1 MADDGRL
8 HVIIDGD
15 SSELQKALKDV
26 TKSFDSTQE
35 GAERLGGTIDGLK
48 GKVAAFFS
56 VAAAKSFLQKVYE
69 TRSYFQ
75 DIESSMKVF
84 LGDAEKAAAFT
95 QKLKDYAYYNMF
107 EFSDLAQASQ
117 QLIAYGNR
125 VEDAIGIIDKLS
137 NIATATKVPLMDMVA
152 LYNRAKN
159 LGTVNSDGLAS
170 WASRGLVLTDVLRS
184 MGEQVDG
191 MSISFEQLNK
201 ALDKVTGEGGM
212 FHGLMEEMMPN
223 LSSSWGQLQ
232 DELSSMFNEIGEA
245 MQQPMHDAIDLA
257 SSLVGNYK
265 EIAETVAGLVV
276 SYGAYR
282 AALVTLN
289 ALKVSSIMITKGWTV
304 AEIAQFKAMG
314 LVEKAQKALNAT
326 LLKNPYTLAA
336 AGVAAVAF
344 GLYKLITVEKGAE
357 RAQRQHAEAME
368 EMSGRYEEA
377 ANAAKNYIGI
387 VQDAEAQS
395 GQRALAYSKL
405 RELVPELTNLYSQE
419 ELAVISLTKAYGD
432 LQKIQDSQ
440 KEAELKKAWEDSVES
455 VRKYKDAM
463 DAAEKA
469 GNQYMFLRAK
479 EGKEQA
485 EAASK
490 LAFDAYVKKSRENAI
505 AYVPDQN
512 AKGIEDSQ
520 AKRDKAYW
528 EAVKKEAQAA
538 LDAMSDEELKSKK
551 AAELKKKIADASKKI
566 GEYSVSTGKGGSAG
580 GDSNALD
587 TALSSA
593 RKSAAAAE
601 VSAIED
607 EGARTLAALRLK
619 HRNEIE
625 EIEAQKKALID
636 IYKKEGKIEAGAETG
651 VDLVR
656 VAGEMKS
663 LANGNVDVLARP
675 LVDAAELVK
684 KGWEDAGEGIATV
697 FSSQF
702 GIEDAS
708 GKVRELLVT
717 PILPDGTVL
726 SPEDLE
732 NYLYDVLQGADDFL
746 KADSKGIVIAVD
758 VDPDGTAG
766 DKLHE
771 LQEQYYLSADA
782 MVSKLSGVDF
792 GSLIADTAKRQARE
806 YRAAF
811 EKYAIK
817 GLPKM
822 DNPATSGNKGLV
834 GFDNLNETKKTLEE
848 IAAQYSIIFADADSL
863 SQNQLKEAIRLTTE
877 EIKKAAPGT
886 QEYISLLE
894 RLRAQL
900 DTQISNRGWGFSKI
914 IDAFRN
920 LPNAVSEYNTALD
933 NNDEGA
939 ASKAEG
945 EVQAYVQAVK
955 DGMSQVSSAFSGLG
969 SSLEKFGGKIG
980 EVGGLLSGLASNT
993 DNLTTAFTSKNK
1005 GEIISAGISSAVQY
1019 VGMIGDQIAE
1029 NKRIEEEWNAT
1040 IRETA
1045 HELDML
1051 NLEKL
1056 DYKQENLFGVE
1067 NPYKRAIDGARQY
1080 GEAVGL
1086 INSKL
1091 GELAEGQVQV
1101 GTKKVSNWKNV
1112 GQGAALGAGVGAAAG
1127 SVIPAIGTAI
1137 GAAIGTVAGALGG
1150 LFGGKKKVAVY
1161 ENLLDK
1167 YGSLLDESEGAG
1179 PFDLNPKII
1188 ADYKKL
1194 DDATKQI
1201 VDNWDEIKKKAEEAE
1216 EQMRQ
1221 NFSDLAGDIGDQLS
1235 DALVDAFRNGDLYS
1249 AVDDFHGKMTST
1261 IEDIVS
1267 QLVFSAVFK
1276 DLFNELEKRFNDSF
1290 KAGGDQ
1296 SITDDLIWFDKI
1308 YKGNLDKY
1316 KEAMDQAKAELEGQ
1330 GYDAWS
1336 SDTRT
1341 GTSKGI
1347 AAASQDSVDELNG
1360 RATAIQGYTFNIQ
1373 ENTAALVRHS
1383 ASMLEHLSGI
1393 RDNTARLEAIEKIAR
1408 DIRDHGVKA
1417 L

>member
-8 HVIIDGD
+8 HVVIDGD
-15 SSELQKALKDV
+15 SSELQKALRDI

-56 VAAAKSFLQKVYE
+56 VAAAKSFIQKVYE

-84 LGDAEKAAAFT
+84 LGDAEKAADFT

-125 VEDAIGIIDKLS
+125 VEDVIGIIDKLS
-137 NIATATKVPLMDMVA
+137 NIATATKVPLMEMVG

-159 LGTVNSDGLAS
+159 LGGIDSQGLAS
-170 WASRGLVLTDVLRS
+170 WAAKGLVLTDVLRD

-191 MSISFEQLNK
+191 ASISFDQLNK

-289 ALKVSSIMITKGWTV
+289 ALKASSIMITKGWTV

-344 GLYKLITVEKGAE
+344 GLYKLITAEKAAE
-357 RAQRQHAEAME
+357 RAQRLHSEAME

-377 ANAAKNYIGI
+377 ADEAQKYIRI

-405 RELVPELTNLYSQE
+405 KELVPELTNLYSQE

-455 VRKYKDAM
+455 VRKYKEAM
-463 DAAEKA
+463 DVAAKA
-469 GNQYMFLRAK
+469 GNQYMYFRAK
-479 EGKEQA
+479 EGYDQA
-485 EAASK
+485 DAASK

-580 GDSNALD
+580 GDSKALD

-625 EIEAQKKALID
+625 ELERQK
-636 IYKKEGKIEAGAETG
+636 AE
-651 VDLVR
+651 LER
-656 VAGEMKS
+656 
-663 LANGNVDVLARP
+663 L
-675 LVDAAELVK
+675 AAE
-684 KGWEDAGEGIATV
+684 
-697 FSSQF
+697 
-702 GIEDAS
+702 
-708 GKVRELLVT
+708 
-717 PILPDGTVL
+717 
-726 SPEDLE
+726 
-732 NYLYDVLQGADDFL
+732 
-746 KADSKGIVIAVD
+746 
-758 VDPDGTAG
+758 
-766 DKLHE
+766 
-771 LQEQYYLSADA
+771 
-782 MVSKLSGVDF
+782 SGVALSTDF
-792 GSLIADTAKRQARE
+792 FDKTISDTAKRQARE

-817 GLPKM
+817 ELPKL
-822 DNPATSGNKGLV
+822 DNPATSGNKGLA
-834 GFDNLNETKKTLEE
+834 GFGDLTETKKTLEE

-863 SQNQLKEAIRLTTE
+863 SQDQLREAIRLTTE

-939 ASKAEG
+939 ASEAEG

-993 DNLTTAFTSKNK
+993 DNITTAFTSKNK

-1101 GTKKVSNWKNV
+1101 GTKKVANWKNV
-1112 GQGAALGAGVGAAAG
+1112 GQGAALGAGVGAVAG

-1347 AAASQDSVDELNG
+1347 ANASQDSVDELNG
-1360 RATAIQGYTFNIQ
+1360 RATAIQGYTYNIQ

>member
-15 SSELQKALKDV
+15 SSELQKALRDI
-26 TKSFDSTQE
+26 TKSFDSTKE

-84 LGDAEKAAAFT
+84 LGDAEKAADFT

-125 VEDAIGIIDKLS
+125 VEDVIGIIDKLS

-289 ALKVSSIMITKGWTV
+289 ALKASSIMITKGWTV

-344 GLYKLITVEKGAE
+344 GLYKLITAEKGAE

-469 GNQYMFLRAK
+469 GKQYMFLRAK

-485 EAASK
+485 EASSK

-538 LDAMSDEELKSKK
+538 LDAMSDEELKSRK
-551 AAELKKKIADASKKI
+551 AEELKKKIAEASRKI
-566 GEYSVSTGKGGSAG
+566 GEYSVPTGKGSGSS
-580 GDSNALD
+580 GDSKALD

-593 RKSAAAAE
+593 RKSAADAE

-625 EIEAQKKALID
+625 ELERQKAELERLAAESGVALSTDFFDKAL
-636 IYKKEGKIEAGAETG
+636 
-651 VDLVR
+651 
-656 VAGEMKS
+656 S
-663 LANGNVDVLARP
+663 
-675 LVDAAELVK
+675 
-684 KGWEDAGEGIATV
+684 
-697 FSSQF
+697 
-702 GIEDAS
+702 
-708 GKVRELLVT
+708 
-717 PILPDGTVL
+717 
-726 SPEDLE
+726 
-732 NYLYDVLQGADDFL
+732 
-746 KADSKGIVIAVD
+746 
-758 VDPDGTAG
+758 
-766 DKLHE
+766 
-771 LQEQYYLSADA
+771 
-782 MVSKLSGVDF
+782 
-792 GSLIADTAKRQARE
+792 DTAKRQARE

-817 GLPKM
+817 ELPKL
-822 DNPATSGNKGLV
+822 DNPATSGNKGLA
-834 GFDNLNETKKTLEE
+834 GFGDLTETKKTLEE

-863 SQNQLKEAIRLTTE
+863 SQDQLKEAIRLTTE

-920 LPNAVSEYNTALD
+920 LPKAVSEYNTALD

-969 SSLEKFGGKIG
+969 ASLEKFGGKIG
-980 EVGGLLSGLASNT
+980 EIGGLLSGLASNT
-993 DNLTTAFTSKNK
+993 DNITTAFTSKNK

-1101 GTKKVSNWKNV
+1101 GTKKVANWKNV

-1347 AAASQDSVDELNG
+1347 ANASQDSVDELNG
-1360 RATAIQGYTFNIQ
+1360 RATAIQGYTYNIQ
-1373 ENTAALVRHS
+1373 ENTSALVRHS

>member
-84 LGDAEKAAAFT
+84 LGDAEKAADFT

-125 VEDAIGIIDKLS
+125 VEDVIGIIDKLS

-245 MQQPMHDAIDLA
+245 MQQQMHDAIDLA

-289 ALKVSSIMITKGWTV
+289 ALKASSIMITKGWTV

-344 GLYKLITVEKGAE
+344 GLYKLITAEKGAE

-377 ANAAKNYIGI
+377 ENAAKNYIGI

-505 AYVPDQN
+505 AYVPDQS

-580 GDSNALD
+580 GDSKALD

-625 EIEAQKKALID
+625 ELERQK
-636 IYKKEGKIEAGAETG
+636 AE
-651 VDLVR
+651 L
-656 VAGEMKS
+656 EK
-663 LANGNVDVLARP
+663 L
-675 LVDAAELVK
+675 AAE
-684 KGWEDAGEGIATV
+684 
-697 FSSQF
+697 
-702 GIEDAS
+702 
-708 GKVRELLVT
+708 
-717 PILPDGTVL
+717 
-726 SPEDLE
+726 
-732 NYLYDVLQGADDFL
+732 
-746 KADSKGIVIAVD
+746 
-758 VDPDGTAG
+758 
-766 DKLHE
+766 
-771 LQEQYYLSADA
+771 
-782 MVSKLSGVDF
+782 SGVALSTDF
-792 GSLIADTAKRQARE
+792 FDKTISDTAKRQARE

-817 GLPKM
+817 ELPKL
-822 DNPATSGNKGLV
+822 DNPATSGNKGLA
-834 GFDNLNETKKTLEE
+834 GFGDLTETKKTLEE

-863 SQNQLKEAIRLTTE
+863 SQDQLREAIRLTTE

-993 DNLTTAFTSKNK
+993 DNITTAFTSKNK

-1029 NKRIEEEWNAT
+1029 NKRVEEEWNAT

-1101 GTKKVSNWKNV
+1101 GTKKVANWKNV

-1167 YGSLLDESEGAG
+1167 YGSLLDDSEGAG

-1235 DALVDAFRNGDLYS
+1235 DTLVDAFRNGDLYS

-1290 KAGGDQ
+1290 KEGGDQ

-1308 YKGNLDKY
+1308 YKGSLDKY

-1330 GYDAWS
+1330 GYNAWS

-1347 AAASQDSVDELNG
+1347 ANASQDSVDELNG
-1360 RATAIQGYTFNIQ
+1360 RATAIQGYTYNIQ

>member
-8 HVIIDGD
+8 HVVIDGD
-15 SSELQKALKDV
+15 SSELQKALRDI
-26 TKSFDSTQE
+26 TKSFDTTQE

-48 GKVAAFFS
+48 GKMAAFFS
-56 VAAAKSFLQKVYE
+56 VAAAKSFIQKVYE

-84 LGDAEKAAAFT
+84 LGDAEKAADFT

-117 QLIAYGNR
+117 QLIAYGNK
-125 VEDAIGIIDKLS
+125 VEDVIGIIDKLS
-137 NIATATKVPLMDMVA
+137 NIATATKVPLMEMVG

-159 LGTVNSDGLAS
+159 LGGIDSKTLSS
-170 WASRGLVLTDVLRS
+170 WAAKGLVLTDVLRD
-184 MGEQVDG
+184 MGEQVDDT
-191 MSISFEQLNK
+191 SISFDQLNK

-276 SYGAYR
+276 SYGAYK

-344 GLYKLITVEKGAE
+344 GLYKLITAEKAAE
-357 RAQRQHAEAME
+357 RAQRLHAEAME

-505 AYVPDQN
+505 AYVPDQS

-520 AKRDKAYW
+520 ARRDKAYW

-580 GDSNALD
+580 GDSKTLGA
-587 TALSSA
+587 ALSSA
-593 RKSAAAAE
+593 RKSAADAE

-625 EIEAQKKALID
+625 ELERQK
-636 IYKKEGKIEAGAETG
+636 AE
-651 VDLVR
+651 LER
-656 VAGEMKS
+656 
-663 LANGNVDVLARP
+663 L
-675 LVDAAELVK
+675 AAE
-684 KGWEDAGEGIATV
+684 
-697 FSSQF
+697 
-702 GIEDAS
+702 
-708 GKVRELLVT
+708 
-717 PILPDGTVL
+717 
-726 SPEDLE
+726 
-732 NYLYDVLQGADDFL
+732 
-746 KADSKGIVIAVD
+746 
-758 VDPDGTAG
+758 
-766 DKLHE
+766 
-771 LQEQYYLSADA
+771 
-782 MVSKLSGVDF
+782 SGVALSTDF
-792 GSLIADTAKRQARE
+792 FDKTISDTAKRQARE

-817 GLPKM
+817 ELPKL
-822 DNPATSGNKGLV
+822 DNPATSGNKGLA
-834 GFDNLNETKKTLEE
+834 GFGDLTETKKTLEE

-886 QEYISLLE
+886 QEYIALLE

-914 IDAFRN
+914 IDAFKN
-920 LPNAVSEYNTALD
+920 LPKAVDDYNAALD

-955 DGMSQVSSAFSGLG
+955 DGMQQVSSAFSELG
-969 SSLEKFGGKIG
+969 SSLEKFDGTLG
-980 EVGGLLSGLASNT
+980 EIGGLLSGLASNT
-993 DNLTTAFTSKNK
+993 DNIVTAFTSKNK
-1005 GEIISAGISSAVQY
+1005 GDIISSGISSAISFVS
-1019 VGMIGDQIAE
+1019 MIGDQIAE
-1029 NKRIEEEWNAT
+1029 NKRVEEEWNAT

-1101 GTKKVSNWKNV
+1101 GTKKVANWKNV
-1112 GQGAALGAGVGAAAG
+1112 GKGVAAGAGVGAAIGTAVGGWAAG
-1127 SVIPAIGTAI
+1127 LGTVIGTAI
-1137 GAAIGTVAGALGG
+1137 GSVVGGIGA

-1188 ADYKKL
+1188 ADYKKM

-1276 DLFNELEKRFNDSF
+1276 DLFNELEQRFNDSF

-1347 AAASQDSVDELNG
+1347 ANASQDSVDELNG
-1360 RATAIQGYTFNIQ
+1360 RATAIQGYTYNIQ

-1393 RDNTARLEAIEKIAR
+1393 RDNTARLESIERIAR

>member
-84 LGDAEKAAAFT
+84 LGDAEKAADFT

-125 VEDAIGIIDKLS
+125 VEDVIGIIDKLS

-276 SYGAYR
+276 SYGAYK

-289 ALKVSSIMITKGWTV
+289 ALKASSIMITKGWTV
-304 AEIAQFKAMG
+304 AEIAQFKAIG

-336 AGVAAVAF
+336 LGVAAVAF
-344 GLYKLITVEKGAE
+344 GLYKLITAEKGAE
-357 RAQRQHAEAME
+357 RAQRQHAEGME

-377 ANAAKNYIGI
+377 ENAAKNYIGI

-505 AYVPDQN
+505 AYVPDQS

-538 LDAMSDEELKSKK
+538 LYAMSDEELKSKK

-580 GDSNALD
+580 GDSKTLGA
-587 TALSSA
+587 ALSSA
-593 RKSAAAAE
+593 RKSAADAE

-625 EIEAQKKALID
+625 ELERQK
-636 IYKKEGKIEAGAETG
+636 AE
-651 VDLVR
+651 LER
-656 VAGEMKS
+656 
-663 LANGNVDVLARP
+663 L
-675 LVDAAELVK
+675 AAE
-684 KGWEDAGEGIATV
+684 
-697 FSSQF
+697 
-702 GIEDAS
+702 
-708 GKVRELLVT
+708 
-717 PILPDGTVL
+717 
-726 SPEDLE
+726 
-732 NYLYDVLQGADDFL
+732 
-746 KADSKGIVIAVD
+746 
-758 VDPDGTAG
+758 
-766 DKLHE
+766 
-771 LQEQYYLSADA
+771 
-782 MVSKLSGVDF
+782 SGVALSTDF
-792 GSLIADTAKRQARE
+792 FDKTISDTAKRQARE

-817 GLPKM
+817 ELPKL
-822 DNPATSGNKGLV
+822 DNPATSGNKGLA
-834 GFDNLNETKKTLEE
+834 GFGDLTETKKTLEE

-863 SQNQLKEAIRLTTE
+863 SQDQLREAIRLTTE

-939 ASKAEG
+939 ASEAEG

-993 DNLTTAFTSKNK
+993 DNITTAFTSKNK

-1188 ADYKKL
+1188 ADYKRL

-1347 AAASQDSVDELNG
+1347 ANASQDSVDELNG
-1360 RATAIQGYTFNIQ
+1360 RATAIQGYTYNIQ
-1373 ENTAALVRHS
+1373 ENTESLVRHS

>member
-84 LGDAEKAAAFT
+84 LGDAEKAADFT

-125 VEDAIGIIDKLS
+125 VEDVIGIIDKLS

-289 ALKVSSIMITKGWTV
+289 ALKASSIMITKGWTV

-314 LVEKAQKALNAT
+314 LVEKAQKSLNAT

-344 GLYKLITVEKGAE
+344 GLYKLITAEKGAE
-357 RAQRQHAEAME
+357 RAQRQHAEAMK

-377 ANAAKNYIGI
+377 ASAAKNYIGI

-490 LAFDAYVKKSRENAI
+490 LAFDAYVKKSRENAV
-505 AYVPDQN
+505 AYVPDQS

-580 GDSNALD
+580 GDSKALD

-625 EIEAQKKALID
+625 ELERQK
-636 IYKKEGKIEAGAETG
+636 AE
-651 VDLVR
+651 LER
-656 VAGEMKS
+656 
-663 LANGNVDVLARP
+663 L
-675 LVDAAELVK
+675 AAE
-684 KGWEDAGEGIATV
+684 
-697 FSSQF
+697 
-702 GIEDAS
+702 
-708 GKVRELLVT
+708 
-717 PILPDGTVL
+717 
-726 SPEDLE
+726 
-732 NYLYDVLQGADDFL
+732 
-746 KADSKGIVIAVD
+746 
-758 VDPDGTAG
+758 
-766 DKLHE
+766 
-771 LQEQYYLSADA
+771 
-782 MVSKLSGVDF
+782 SGVALSTDF
-792 GSLIADTAKRQARE
+792 FDKTISDTAKRQARE

-817 GLPKM
+817 ELPKL
-822 DNPATSGNKGLV
+822 DNPATSGNKGLA
-834 GFDNLNETKKTLEE
+834 GFGDLTETKKTLEE

-863 SQNQLKEAIRLTTE
+863 SQDQLREAIRLTTE

-933 NNDEGA
+933 NNNEGA

-969 SSLEKFGGKIG
+969 ASLEKFGGKIG
-980 EVGGLLSGLASNT
+980 EIGGLLSGLASNT
-993 DNLTTAFTSKNK
+993 DNITTAFTSKNK

-1101 GTKKVSNWKNV
+1101 GTKKVANWKNV

-1347 AAASQDSVDELNG
+1347 ATASQDSVDELNG
-1360 RATAIQGYTFNIQ
+1360 RATAIQGYTYNIQ

>member
-84 LGDAEKAAAFT
+84 LGDAEKAADFT

-125 VEDAIGIIDKLS
+125 VEDVIGIIDKLS

-276 SYGAYR
+276 SYGAYK

-289 ALKVSSIMITKGWTV
+289 ALKASSIMITKGWTV

-344 GLYKLITVEKGAE
+344 GLYKLITAEKGAE

-377 ANAAKNYIGI
+377 ASAAKNYIGI

-505 AYVPDQN
+505 AYVPDQS

-580 GDSNALD
+580 GNSKALA

-593 RKSAAAAE
+593 RKSAADAE

-625 EIEAQKKALID
+625 ELERQK
-636 IYKKEGKIEAGAETG
+636 AE
-651 VDLVR
+651 LER
-656 VAGEMKS
+656 
-663 LANGNVDVLARP
+663 L
-675 LVDAAELVK
+675 AAE
-684 KGWEDAGEGIATV
+684 
-697 FSSQF
+697 
-702 GIEDAS
+702 
-708 GKVRELLVT
+708 
-717 PILPDGTVL
+717 
-726 SPEDLE
+726 
-732 NYLYDVLQGADDFL
+732 
-746 KADSKGIVIAVD
+746 
-758 VDPDGTAG
+758 
-766 DKLHE
+766 
-771 LQEQYYLSADA
+771 
-782 MVSKLSGVDF
+782 SGVALSTDF
-792 GSLIADTAKRQARE
+792 FDKTISDTAKRQARE

-817 GLPKM
+817 ELPKL
-822 DNPATSGNKGLV
+822 DNPATSGNKGLA
-834 GFDNLNETKKTLEE
+834 GFGDLTETKKTLEE

-863 SQNQLKEAIRLTTE
+863 SQDQLRDAIRLTTE

-993 DNLTTAFTSKNK
+993 DNITTAFTSKNK

-1188 ADYKKL
+1188 ADYKRL

-1347 AAASQDSVDELNG
+1347 ANASQDSVDELNG
-1360 RATAIQGYTFNIQ
+1360 RATAIQGYTYNIQ
-1373 ENTAALVRHS
+1373 ENTESLVRHS

>member
-8 HVIIDGD
+8 HVVIDGD
-15 SSELQKALKDV
+15 SSELQKALRDI

-56 VAAAKSFLQKVYE
+56 VAAAKSFIQKVYE

-84 LGDAEKAAAFT
+84 LGDAEKAADFT

-125 VEDAIGIIDKLS
+125 VEDVIGIIDKLS

-265 EIAETVAGLVV
+265 EIAETVTGLVV

-289 ALKVSSIMITKGWTV
+289 ALKASSIMITKGWTV

-344 GLYKLITVEKGAE
+344 GLYKLITAEKGAE

-505 AYVPDQN
+505 AYVPDQS

-566 GEYSVSTGKGGSAG
+566 GEYSVSTGKGGRAG
-580 GDSNALD
+580 GDSKSLD

-593 RKSAAAAE
+593 RKSAADAE

-625 EIEAQKKALID
+625 ELERQK
-636 IYKKEGKIEAGAETG
+636 AE
-651 VDLVR
+651 LER
-656 VAGEMKS
+656 
-663 LANGNVDVLARP
+663 L
-675 LVDAAELVK
+675 AAE
-684 KGWEDAGEGIATV
+684 
-697 FSSQF
+697 
-702 GIEDAS
+702 
-708 GKVRELLVT
+708 
-717 PILPDGTVL
+717 
-726 SPEDLE
+726 
-732 NYLYDVLQGADDFL
+732 
-746 KADSKGIVIAVD
+746 
-758 VDPDGTAG
+758 
-766 DKLHE
+766 
-771 LQEQYYLSADA
+771 
-782 MVSKLSGVDF
+782 SGVALSTDF
-792 GSLIADTAKRQARE
+792 FDKTISDTAKRQARE

-817 GLPKM
+817 ELPKL
-822 DNPATSGNKGLV
+822 DNPATSGNKGLA
-834 GFDNLNETKKTLEE
+834 GFGDLTETKKTLEE

-863 SQNQLKEAIRLTTE
+863 SQDQLREAIRLTTE

-900 DTQISNRGWGFSKI
+900 NTQISNRGWGFSKI

-993 DNLTTAFTSKNK
+993 DNITTAFTSKNK

-1167 YGSLLDESEGAG
+1167 YGSLLDESKGAG

-1347 AAASQDSVDELNG
+1347 ANASQDSVDELNG
-1360 RATAIQGYTFNIQ
+1360 RATAIQGYTYNIQ

>member
-1 MADDGRL
+1 MAERASIYEVAL
-8 HVIIDGD
+8 QMVADGD
-15 SSELQKALKDV
+15 AAGEIEKVNRKL
-26 TKSFDSTQE
+26 
-35 GAERLGGTIDGLK
+35 ERLK
-48 GKVAAFFS
+48 KVA
-56 VAAAKSFLQKVYE
+56 E
-69 TRSYFQ
+69 
-75 DIESSMKVF
+75 ES
-84 LGDAEKAAAFT
+84 GD
-95 QKLKDYAYYNMF
+95 Q
-107 EFSDLAQASQ
+107 
-117 QLIAYGNR
+117 
-125 VEDAIGIIDKLS
+125 
-137 NIATATKVPLMDMVA
+137 
-152 LYNRAKN
+152 
-159 LGTVNSDGLAS
+159 
-170 WASRGLVLTDVLRS
+170 
-184 MGEQVDG
+184 
-191 MSISFEQLNK
+191 
-201 ALDKVTGEGGM
+201 
-212 FHGLMEEMMPN
+212 
-223 LSSSWGQLQ
+223 
-232 DELSSMFNEIGEA
+232 
-245 MQQPMHDAIDLA
+245 MH
-257 SSLVGNYK
+257 
-265 EIAETVAGLVV
+265 V
-276 SYGAYR
+276 S
-282 AALVTLN
+282 
-289 ALKVSSIMITKGWTV
+289 
-304 AEIAQFKAMG
+304 
-314 LVEKAQKALNAT
+314 LVEKARE
-326 LLKNPYTLAA
+326 AA
-336 AGVAAVAF
+336 SRVSELTGRLEEAKRAAEDVRIGGDSAGVSAAEDAVR
-344 GLYKLITVEKGAE
+344 GLESALDGAKSE
-357 RAQRQHAEAME
+357 LGDAMGAWEDYVGALDNADEVMGKVAEAMKE
-368 EMSGRYEEA
+368 PEDEA
-377 ANAAKNYIGI
+377 RDLARSFL
-387 VQDAEAQS
+387 DSAEQ
-395 GQRALAYSKL
+395 
-405 RELVPELTNLYSQE
+405 
-419 ELAVISLTKAYGD
+419 GD
-432 LQKIQDSQ
+432 LLGTASKGAQLWLVKLGMSARTAGLLVRGAFGFIGAAASFVIGLITRYIQKQREARAETQKFYDEVSERTSGITAKFIELQAAWNGVADTMEGRQQFIRDNADRFKELGIQIRDVNEAERILSENADLYIQAQIRKAQADVYRAQAQDKIKQIVDLTQ
-440 KEAELKKAWEDSVES
+440 KRDAGGTVKVNDIAEIDGEQYSVVREVDAKDYYQGQINALNEELKKDFQTVLKTTEEATALQRQAAGDYYGVWLDES
-455 VRKYKDAM
+455 KKNKD
-463 DAAEKA
+463 DGRPVKDT
-469 GNQYMFLRAK
+469 AK
-479 EGKEQA
+479 DVL
-485 EAASK
+485 EAAR
-490 LAFDAYVKKSRENAI
+490 LANQK
-505 AYVPDQN
+505 
-512 AKGIEDSQ
+512 
-520 AKRDKAYW
+520 
-528 EAVKKEAQAA
+528 
-538 LDAMSDEELKSKK
+538 
-551 AAELKKKIADASKKI
+551 
-566 GEYSVSTGKGGSAG
+566 
-580 GDSNALD
+580 ALD

-593 RKSAAAAE
+593 RRSAADAE

-625 EIEAQKKALID
+625 ELERQK
-636 IYKKEGKIEAGAETG
+636 AE
-651 VDLVR
+651 LER
-656 VAGEMKS
+656 
-663 LANGNVDVLARP
+663 L
-675 LVDAAELVK
+675 AAE
-684 KGWEDAGEGIATV
+684 
-697 FSSQF
+697 
-702 GIEDAS
+702 
-708 GKVRELLVT
+708 
-717 PILPDGTVL
+717 
-726 SPEDLE
+726 
-732 NYLYDVLQGADDFL
+732 
-746 KADSKGIVIAVD
+746 
-758 VDPDGTAG
+758 
-766 DKLHE
+766 
-771 LQEQYYLSADA
+771 
-782 MVSKLSGVDF
+782 SGVALSTDF
-792 GSLIADTAKRQARE
+792 FDKAISDTAKRQARE

-811 EKYAIK
+811 EKYAVK
-817 GLPKM
+817 ELPKL
-822 DNPATSGNKGLV
+822 DNPATSGNKGLA
-834 GFDNLNETKKTLEE
+834 GFGDLTETKKTLEE

-863 SQNQLKEAIRLTTE
+863 SQDQLREAIRLTTE

-920 LPNAVSEYNTALD
+920 LPKAVSEYNTALD

-955 DGMSQVSSAFSGLG
+955 DGMSQVSSAFSELG

-980 EVGGLLSGLASNT
+980 EIGGLLSGLASNT
-993 DNLTTAFTSKNK
+993 DNITTAFTSKNK

-1101 GTKKVSNWKNV
+1101 GTKKVANWKNV
-1112 GQGAALGAGVGAAAG
+1112 GKGVAAGAGVGAAIGTAVGGWAAG
-1127 SVIPAIGTAI
+1127 LGTVIGTAI
-1137 GAAIGTVAGALGG
+1137 GSVVGGLGA

-1267 QLVFSAVFK
+1267 QLIFSAVFE
-1276 DLFNELEKRFNDSF
+1276 DLFNELEQRFNDSF

-1347 AAASQDSVDELNG
+1347 ANASQDSVDELNG
-1360 RATAIQGYTFNIQ
+1360 RATAIQGYTYNIQ

-1393 RDNTARLEAIEKIAR
+1393 RDNTARLETIEKIAR

>member
-8 HVIIDGD
+8 HVIIDVD
-15 SSELQKALKDV
+15 SSELQKALRDI

-84 LGDAEKAAAFT
+84 LGDAEKAADFT

-125 VEDAIGIIDKLS
+125 VEDVIGIIDKLS

-276 SYGAYR
+276 SYGAYK

-344 GLYKLITVEKGAE
+344 GLYKLITAEKGAE

-505 AYVPDQN
+505 AYVPDQS

-580 GDSNALD
+580 GDSKALD

-625 EIEAQKKALID
+625 ELERQK
-636 IYKKEGKIEAGAETG
+636 AE
-651 VDLVR
+651 LER
-656 VAGEMKS
+656 
-663 LANGNVDVLARP
+663 L
-675 LVDAAELVK
+675 AAE
-684 KGWEDAGEGIATV
+684 
-697 FSSQF
+697 
-702 GIEDAS
+702 
-708 GKVRELLVT
+708 
-717 PILPDGTVL
+717 
-726 SPEDLE
+726 
-732 NYLYDVLQGADDFL
+732 
-746 KADSKGIVIAVD
+746 
-758 VDPDGTAG
+758 
-766 DKLHE
+766 
-771 LQEQYYLSADA
+771 
-782 MVSKLSGVDF
+782 SGVALSTDF
-792 GSLIADTAKRQARE
+792 FDKTISDTAKRQARE

-817 GLPKM
+817 ELPKL
-822 DNPATSGNKGLV
+822 DNPATSGNKGLA
-834 GFDNLNETKKTLEE
+834 GFGDLTETKKTLEE

-863 SQNQLKEAIRLTTE
+863 SQDQLREAIRLTTE

-920 LPNAVSEYNTALD
+920 LPKAVSEYNTALD

-993 DNLTTAFTSKNK
+993 DNITTAFTSKNK

-1101 GTKKVSNWKNV
+1101 GTKKVANWKNV

-1347 AAASQDSVDELNG
+1347 ANASQDSVDELNG
-1360 RATAIQGYTFNIQ
+1360 RATAIQGYTYNIQ
-1373 ENTAALVRHS
+1373 ENTEALVRHS

-1393 RDNTARLEAIEKIAR
+1393 RDNTARLEAIEKITR
-1408 DIRDHGVKA
+1408 EIRDHGVKA

>member
-8 HVIIDGD
+8 HVVIDGD
-15 SSELQKALKDV
+15 SSELQKALRDI
-26 TKSFDSTQE
+26 TKSFDTTQE

-48 GKVAAFFS
+48 GKMAAFFS
-56 VAAAKSFLQKVYE
+56 VAAAKSFIQKVYE

-84 LGDAEKAAAFT
+84 LGDAEKAADFT

-117 QLIAYGNR
+117 QLIAYGNK
-125 VEDAIGIIDKLS
+125 VEDVIGIIDKLS
-137 NIATATKVPLMDMVA
+137 NIATATKVPLMEMVG

-159 LGTVNSDGLAS
+159 LGGIDSKTLSS
-170 WASRGLVLTDVLRS
+170 WAAKGLVLTDVLRD
-184 MGEQVDG
+184 MGEQVDDT
-191 MSISFEQLNK
+191 SISFDQLNK

-265 EIAETVAGLVV
+265 EIAETVAGLAV
-276 SYGAYR
+276 SYGAYK

-289 ALKVSSIMITKGWTV
+289 ALKASSIMITKGWTV

-344 GLYKLITVEKGAE
+344 GLYKLITAEKGAE

-463 DAAEKA
+463 DAAEKS

-490 LAFDAYVKKSRENAI
+490 LAFDAYVKKSRENAV

-566 GEYSVSTGKGGSAG
+566 GEYSVSTGKSGSSS
-580 GDSNALD
+580 GDSKALD
-587 TALSSA
+587 TAISSA

-625 EIEAQKKALID
+625 ELERQK
-636 IYKKEGKIEAGAETG
+636 AE
-651 VDLVR
+651 LER
-656 VAGEMKS
+656 
-663 LANGNVDVLARP
+663 L
-675 LVDAAELVK
+675 AAE
-684 KGWEDAGEGIATV
+684 
-697 FSSQF
+697 
-702 GIEDAS
+702 
-708 GKVRELLVT
+708 
-717 PILPDGTVL
+717 
-726 SPEDLE
+726 
-732 NYLYDVLQGADDFL
+732 
-746 KADSKGIVIAVD
+746 
-758 VDPDGTAG
+758 
-766 DKLHE
+766 
-771 LQEQYYLSADA
+771 
-782 MVSKLSGVDF
+782 SGVALSTDF
-792 GSLIADTAKRQARE
+792 FDKTISDTAKRQARE

-811 EKYAIK
+811 EKYAVK
-817 GLPKM
+817 ELPKL
-822 DNPATSGNKGLV
+822 DNPATSGNKGLA
-834 GFDNLNETKKTLEE
+834 GFGDLTETKKTLEE

-863 SQNQLKEAIRLTTE
+863 SQDQLREAIRLTTE

-920 LPNAVSEYNTALD
+920 LPKAVSEYNTALD

-955 DGMSQVSSAFSGLG
+955 DGMSQVSSAFSELG

-980 EVGGLLSGLASNT
+980 EIGGLLSGLASNT
-993 DNLTTAFTSKNK
+993 DNITTAFTSKNK

-1167 YGSLLDESEGAG
+1167 YGSLLDESDGAG

-1276 DLFNELEKRFNDSF
+1276 DLFNELEQRFNDSF

-1347 AAASQDSVDELNG
+1347 ANASQDSVDELNG
-1360 RATAIQGYTFNIQ
+1360 RATAIQGYTYNIQ

-1393 RDNTARLEAIEKIAR
+1393 RDNTARLETIEKIAR

>member
-8 HVIIDGD
+8 HVVIDGD
-15 SSELQKALKDV
+15 SSELQKALRDI
-26 TKSFDSTQE
+26 TKSFDTTQE

-48 GKVAAFFS
+48 GKMAAFFS
-56 VAAAKSFLQKVYE
+56 VAAAKSFIQKVYE

-84 LGDAEKAAAFT
+84 LGDAEKAADFT

-117 QLIAYGNR
+117 QLIAYGNK
-125 VEDAIGIIDKLS
+125 VEDVIGIIDKLS
-137 NIATATKVPLMDMVA
+137 NIATATKVPLMEMVG

-159 LGTVNSDGLAS
+159 LGGIDSKTLSS
-170 WASRGLVLTDVLRS
+170 WAAKGLVLTDVLRD
-184 MGEQVDG
+184 MGEQVDDT
-191 MSISFEQLNK
+191 SISFDQLNK

-232 DELSSMFNEIGEA
+232 DELSSMFNEIGEM
-245 MQQPMHDAIDLA
+245 MQKPMHDAIDLA

-289 ALKVSSIMITKGWTV
+289 ALKASSIMITKGWTV

-344 GLYKLITVEKGAE
+344 GLYKLITAEKGAE

-405 RELVPELTNLYSQE
+405 KELVPELTNLYSQE

-432 LQKIQDSQ
+432 LQKIQDTQ

-455 VRKYKDAM
+455 VRKYKEAM

-469 GNQYMFLRAK
+469 GNQYMFMRAK

-485 EAASK
+485 DAASK

-566 GEYSVSTGKGGSAG
+566 GEYSVSTGKSGSSS
-580 GDSNALD
+580 GDSKALD

-593 RKSAAAAE
+593 RKSAADAE

-619 HRNEIE
+619 HKNEIE
-625 EIEAQKKALID
+625 ELERQK
-636 IYKKEGKIEAGAETG
+636 AE
-651 VDLVR
+651 LER
-656 VAGEMKS
+656 
-663 LANGNVDVLARP
+663 L
-675 LVDAAELVK
+675 AAE
-684 KGWEDAGEGIATV
+684 
-697 FSSQF
+697 
-702 GIEDAS
+702 S
-708 GKVRELLVT
+708 GV
-717 PILPDGTVL
+717 VL
-726 SPEDLE
+726 ST
-732 NYLYDVLQGADDFL
+732 DFF
-746 KADSKGIVIAVD
+746 
-758 VDPDGTAG
+758 
-766 DKLHE
+766 DKTI
-771 LQEQYYLSADA
+771 S
-782 MVSKLSGVDF
+782 
-792 GSLIADTAKRQARE
+792 DTAKRQTRE

-811 EKYAIK
+811 EKYAVK
-817 GLPKM
+817 ELPKM
-822 DNPATSGNKGLV
+822 DNPATSGNKGLA
-834 GFDNLNETKKTLEE
+834 GFSGLDETKRTLEE

-863 SQNQLKEAIRLTTE
+863 SRNQLKEAIRLTTE

-886 QEYISLLE
+886 QEYIALLE

-900 DTQISNRGWGFSKI
+900 DTQIGNSGWGFSKI
-914 IDAFRN
+914 IDAFKN
-920 LPNAVSEYNTALD
+920 LPKAVSEYNTALD

-945 EVQAYVQAVK
+945 EVQAYVQAIK
-955 DGMSQVSSAFSGLG
+955 DGMSQVSSAFSELG

-980 EVGGLLSGLASNT
+980 EIGGLLSGLASNT
-993 DNLTTAFTSKNK
+993 DNITTAFTSKNK

-1101 GTKKVSNWKNV
+1101 GTKKVANWKNV
-1112 GQGAALGAGVGAAAG
+1112 GKGVAAGAGVGAAIGTAVGGWAAG
-1127 SVIPAIGTAI
+1127 LGTVIGTAI
-1137 GAAIGTVAGALGG
+1137 GSVVGGLGA

-1267 QLVFSAVFK
+1267 QLIFSAVFK
-1276 DLFNELEKRFNDSF
+1276 DLFNELEQRFNDSF

-1347 AAASQDSVDELNG
+1347 ANASQDSVDELNG
-1360 RATAIQGYTFNIQ
+1360 RATAIQGYTYNIQ
-1373 ENTAALVRHS
+1373 ENTSALVRHS

-1393 RDNTARLEAIEKIAR
+1393 RDNTARLETIEKIAR

>member
-26 TKSFDSTQE
+26 TKSFDSTQD

-84 LGDAEKAAAFT
+84 LGDAEKAADFT

-125 VEDAIGIIDKLS
+125 VEDVIGIIDKLS

-191 MSISFEQLNK
+191 TSISFEQLNK

-232 DELSSMFNEIGEA
+232 DEMSSMFNEIGEA

-289 ALKVSSIMITKGWTV
+289 ALKASSIMITKGWTV

-344 GLYKLITVEKGAE
+344 GLYKLITAEKGAE

-377 ANAAKNYIGI
+377 ASAAKNYIGI

-566 GEYSVSTGKGGSAG
+566 GEYSVSTGKGGRAG
-580 GDSNALD
+580 GDSKALD

-593 RKSAAAAE
+593 RKSAADAE

-625 EIEAQKKALID
+625 ELERQK
-636 IYKKEGKIEAGAETG
+636 AE
-651 VDLVR
+651 LER
-656 VAGEMKS
+656 
-663 LANGNVDVLARP
+663 L
-675 LVDAAELVK
+675 AAE
-684 KGWEDAGEGIATV
+684 
-697 FSSQF
+697 
-702 GIEDAS
+702 
-708 GKVRELLVT
+708 
-717 PILPDGTVL
+717 
-726 SPEDLE
+726 
-732 NYLYDVLQGADDFL
+732 
-746 KADSKGIVIAVD
+746 
-758 VDPDGTAG
+758 
-766 DKLHE
+766 
-771 LQEQYYLSADA
+771 
-782 MVSKLSGVDF
+782 SGVALSTDF
-792 GSLIADTAKRQARE
+792 FDKTISDTAKRQARE

-817 GLPKM
+817 ELPKL
-822 DNPATSGNKGLV
+822 DNPSTSGNKGLA
-834 GFDNLNETKKTLEE
+834 GFGDLTETKKTLEE

-863 SQNQLKEAIRLTTE
+863 SQDQLREAIRLTTE

-969 SSLEKFGGKIG
+969 ASLEKFGGKIG
-980 EVGGLLSGLASNT
+980 EIGGLLSGLASNT
-993 DNLTTAFTSKNK
+993 DNITTAFTSKNK

-1101 GTKKVSNWKNV
+1101 GTKKVANWKNV

-1127 SVIPAIGTAI
+1127 SVIPAIGTAIGTAI

-1347 AAASQDSVDELNG
+1347 ANASQDSVDELNG
-1360 RATAIQGYTFNIQ
+1360 RATAIQGYTYNIQ
-1373 ENTAALVRHS
+1373 ENTSALVRHS

>member
-26 TKSFDSTQE
+26 TKSFVSTQD

-84 LGDAEKAAAFT
+84 LGDAEKAADFT

-125 VEDAIGIIDKLS
+125 VEDVIGIIDKLS

-245 MQQPMHDAIDLA
+245 MQKPMHDAIDLA

-344 GLYKLITVEKGAE
+344 GLYKLITAEKGAE

-377 ANAAKNYIGI
+377 ASAAKNYIGI

-538 LDAMSDEELKSKK
+538 LDAMSDEELKSRK
-551 AAELKKKIADASKKI
+551 AEELKKKIAEASRKI
-566 GEYSVSTGKGGSAG
+566 GEYSVSTGKGGSSG
-580 GDSNALD
+580 GDSKALD

-625 EIEAQKKALID
+625 ELERQK
-636 IYKKEGKIEAGAETG
+636 AE
-651 VDLVR
+651 LER
-656 VAGEMKS
+656 
-663 LANGNVDVLARP
+663 L
-675 LVDAAELVK
+675 AAE
-684 KGWEDAGEGIATV
+684 
-697 FSSQF
+697 
-702 GIEDAS
+702 
-708 GKVRELLVT
+708 
-717 PILPDGTVL
+717 
-726 SPEDLE
+726 
-732 NYLYDVLQGADDFL
+732 
-746 KADSKGIVIAVD
+746 
-758 VDPDGTAG
+758 
-766 DKLHE
+766 
-771 LQEQYYLSADA
+771 
-782 MVSKLSGVDF
+782 SGVALSTDF
-792 GSLIADTAKRQARE
+792 FDKTISDTAKRQARE

-817 GLPKM
+817 ELPKL
-822 DNPATSGNKGLV
+822 DNPATSGNKGFA
-834 GFDNLNETKKTLEE
+834 GFGDLTETKKTLEE

-863 SQNQLKEAIRLTTE
+863 SQDQLREAIRLTTE

-920 LPNAVSEYNTALD
+920 LPKAVSEYNTALD

-993 DNLTTAFTSKNK
+993 DNITTAFTSKNK

-1101 GTKKVSNWKNV
+1101 GTKKVANWKNV

-1316 KEAMDQAKAELEGQ
+1316 KEAMDQAKAELKGQ

-1347 AAASQDSVDELNG
+1347 ANASQDSVDELNG
-1360 RATAIQGYTFNIQ
+1360 RATAIQGYTYNIQ

>member
-84 LGDAEKAAAFT
+84 LGDAEKAADFT

-125 VEDAIGIIDKLS
+125 VEDVIGIIDKLS

-289 ALKVSSIMITKGWTV
+289 ALKASSIMITKGWTV

-344 GLYKLITVEKGAE
+344 GLYKLITAEKGAE

-377 ANAAKNYIGI
+377 ENAAKNYIGI

-440 KEAELKKAWEDSVES
+440 KEVELKKAWEDSVES

-505 AYVPDQN
+505 AYVPDQS

-566 GEYSVSTGKGGSAG
+566 GEYSVSTGKSGSSS
-580 GDSNALD
+580 GDFKALD

-593 RKSAAAAE
+593 RKSAADAE

-625 EIEAQKKALID
+625 ELERQK
-636 IYKKEGKIEAGAETG
+636 AE
-651 VDLVR
+651 LER
-656 VAGEMKS
+656 
-663 LANGNVDVLARP
+663 L
-675 LVDAAELVK
+675 AAE
-684 KGWEDAGEGIATV
+684 
-697 FSSQF
+697 
-702 GIEDAS
+702 
-708 GKVRELLVT
+708 
-717 PILPDGTVL
+717 
-726 SPEDLE
+726 
-732 NYLYDVLQGADDFL
+732 
-746 KADSKGIVIAVD
+746 
-758 VDPDGTAG
+758 
-766 DKLHE
+766 
-771 LQEQYYLSADA
+771 
-782 MVSKLSGVDF
+782 SGVALSTDF
-792 GSLIADTAKRQARE
+792 FDKSISDTAKRQARE

-817 GLPKM
+817 ELPKL
-822 DNPATSGNKGLV
+822 DNPATSGNKGLA
-834 GFDNLNETKKTLEE
+834 GFGDLTETKKTLEE

-863 SQNQLKEAIRLTTE
+863 SQDQLREAIRLTTE

-969 SSLEKFGGKIG
+969 ASLEKFGGKIG
-980 EVGGLLSGLASNT
+980 EIGGLLSGLASNT
-993 DNLTTAFTSKNK
+993 DNITTAFTSKNK

-1101 GTKKVSNWKNV
+1101 GTKKVANWKNV

-1216 EQMRQ
+1216 EQMKQ

-1347 AAASQDSVDELNG
+1347 ATASQDSVDELNG
-1360 RATAIQGYTFNIQ
+1360 RATAIQGYTYNIQ

-1393 RDNTARLEAIEKIAR
+1393 RDNTARLETIEKIAR

>member
-8 HVIIDGD
+8 HVVIDGD
-15 SSELQKALKDV
+15 SSELQKALRDI
-26 TKSFDSTQE
+26 TKSFDTTQE

-48 GKVAAFFS
+48 GKMAAFFS
-56 VAAAKSFLQKVYE
+56 VAAAKSFIQKVYE

-84 LGDAEKAAAFT
+84 LGDAEKAADFT

-117 QLIAYGNR
+117 QLIAYGNK
-125 VEDAIGIIDKLS
+125 VEDVIGIIDKLS
-137 NIATATKVPLMDMVA
+137 NIATATKVPLMEMVG

-159 LGTVNSDGLAS
+159 LGGIDSKTLSS
-170 WASRGLVLTDVLRS
+170 WAAKGLVLTDVLRD
-184 MGEQVDG
+184 MGEQVDDT
-191 MSISFEQLNK
+191 SISFDQLNK

-232 DELSSMFNEIGEA
+232 DELSSMFNEIGEM
-245 MQQPMHDAIDLA
+245 MQKPMHDAIDLA

-276 SYGAYR
+276 SYGVYR

-289 ALKVSSIMITKGWTV
+289 ALKASSIMITKGWTV

-344 GLYKLITVEKGAE
+344 GLYKLITAEKGAE

-505 AYVPDQN
+505 AYVPDQS

-551 AAELKKKIADASKKI
+551 AIELKKKIAEASRKI
-566 GEYSVSTGKGGSAG
+566 GEYSVSTGKGGSSG
-580 GDSNALD
+580 GDSKALES
-587 TALSSA
+587 ALSSA
-593 RKSAAAAE
+593 RKAAADAE

-607 EGARTLAALRLK
+607 EGMRTLAALRLK

-625 EIEAQKKALID
+625 ELERQK
-636 IYKKEGKIEAGAETG
+636 AE
-651 VDLVR
+651 LER
-656 VAGEMKS
+656 
-663 LANGNVDVLARP
+663 L
-675 LVDAAELVK
+675 AAE
-684 KGWEDAGEGIATV
+684 
-697 FSSQF
+697 
-702 GIEDAS
+702 
-708 GKVRELLVT
+708 
-717 PILPDGTVL
+717 
-726 SPEDLE
+726 
-732 NYLYDVLQGADDFL
+732 
-746 KADSKGIVIAVD
+746 
-758 VDPDGTAG
+758 
-766 DKLHE
+766 
-771 LQEQYYLSADA
+771 
-782 MVSKLSGVDF
+782 SGVALSTDF
-792 GSLIADTAKRQARE
+792 FDKTISDTAKRQARE

-811 EKYAIK
+811 EKYAVK
-817 GLPKM
+817 ELPKL
-822 DNPATSGNKGLV
+822 DNPATSGNKGLA
-834 GFDNLNETKKTLEE
+834 GFGDLTETKKTLEE

-863 SQNQLKEAIRLTTE
+863 SQDQLREAIRLTTE

-920 LPNAVSEYNTALD
+920 LPKAVSEYNTALD

-955 DGMSQVSSAFSGLG
+955 DGMSQVSSAFSELG

-980 EVGGLLSGLASNT
+980 EIGGLLSGLASNT
-993 DNLTTAFTSKNK
+993 DNITTAFTSKNK

-1101 GTKKVSNWKNV
+1101 GTKKVANWKNV
-1112 GQGAALGAGVGAAAG
+1112 GKGVAAGAGVGAAIGTAVGGWAAG
-1127 SVIPAIGTAI
+1127 LGTVIGTAI
-1137 GAAIGTVAGALGG
+1137 GSVVGGLGA

-1267 QLVFSAVFK
+1267 QLIFSAVFK
-1276 DLFNELEKRFNDSF
+1276 DLFNELEQRFNDSF

-1347 AAASQDSVDELNG
+1347 ANASQDSVDELNG
-1360 RATAIQGYTFNIQ
+1360 RATAIQGYTYNIQ
-1373 ENTAALVRHS
+1373 ENTSALVRHS

-1393 RDNTARLEAIEKIAR
+1393 RDNTARLETIEKIAR

>member
-1 MADDGRL
+1 MAERASIYEVAL
-8 HVIIDGD
+8 QMVADGD
-15 SSELQKALKDV
+15 AAGEIEKVNRKL
-26 TKSFDSTQE
+26 
-35 GAERLGGTIDGLK
+35 ERLK
-48 GKVAAFFS
+48 KVA
-56 VAAAKSFLQKVYE
+56 E
-69 TRSYFQ
+69 
-75 DIESSMKVF
+75 ES
-84 LGDAEKAAAFT
+84 GD
-95 QKLKDYAYYNMF
+95 Q
-107 EFSDLAQASQ
+107 
-117 QLIAYGNR
+117 
-125 VEDAIGIIDKLS
+125 
-137 NIATATKVPLMDMVA
+137 
-152 LYNRAKN
+152 
-159 LGTVNSDGLAS
+159 
-170 WASRGLVLTDVLRS
+170 
-184 MGEQVDG
+184 
-191 MSISFEQLNK
+191 
-201 ALDKVTGEGGM
+201 
-212 FHGLMEEMMPN
+212 
-223 LSSSWGQLQ
+223 
-232 DELSSMFNEIGEA
+232 
-245 MQQPMHDAIDLA
+245 MH
-257 SSLVGNYK
+257 
-265 EIAETVAGLVV
+265 V
-276 SYGAYR
+276 S
-282 AALVTLN
+282 
-289 ALKVSSIMITKGWTV
+289 
-304 AEIAQFKAMG
+304 
-314 LVEKAQKALNAT
+314 LVEKAREAASRVSELTGRLEEAKRAAEDVRIGGDSAGVSAAEDAVRGLESALDGAKSELGDAMGAWEDYVGALDNADEVMGKVAEAMKEPEDEARDLARSFLDSAEQGDLLGTASKGAQLWLVKLGMSARTAGLLVRGAFGFIGAAASFVIGLITRYIQKQREARAETQKFYDEVSERTSGITAKFIELQAAWNGVADTMEGRQQFIRDNADRFKELGIQIRDVNEAERILSENADLYIQAQIRKAQADVYRAQAQDKIKQIVDLTQKRDAGGTVKVYAGEQVTSYGSVSTYKNVDAKDYYQGQIDSLNDDLKKDFRKVLETTEEATELQRQAAGDYYGVWLDESRKSKDGGKPVKDTAKDVLEAARQASQKAL
-326 LLKNPYTLAA
+326 
-336 AGVAAVAF
+336 
-344 GLYKLITVEKGAE
+344 
-357 RAQRQHAEAME
+357 
-368 EMSGRYEEA
+368 
-377 ANAAKNYIGI
+377 
-387 VQDAEAQS
+387 
-395 GQRALAYSKL
+395 
-405 RELVPELTNLYSQE
+405 
-419 ELAVISLTKAYGD
+419 
-432 LQKIQDSQ
+432 DS
-440 KEAELKKAWEDSVES
+440 
-455 VRKYKDAM
+455 
-463 DAAEKA
+463 
-469 GNQYMFLRAK
+469 
-479 EGKEQA
+479 
-485 EAASK
+485 
-490 LAFDAYVKKSRENAI
+490 
-505 AYVPDQN
+505 
-512 AKGIEDSQ
+512 
-520 AKRDKAYW
+520 
-528 EAVKKEAQAA
+528 
-538 LDAMSDEELKSKK
+538 
-551 AAELKKKIADASKKI
+551 
-566 GEYSVSTGKGGSAG
+566 
-580 GDSNALD
+580 
-587 TALSSA
+587 ALSSA
-593 RKSAAAAE
+593 RKAAASAE

-625 EIEAQKKALID
+625 ELERQK
-636 IYKKEGKIEAGAETG
+636 AE
-651 VDLVR
+651 LER
-656 VAGEMKS
+656 
-663 LANGNVDVLARP
+663 L
-675 LVDAAELVK
+675 AAE
-684 KGWEDAGEGIATV
+684 
-697 FSSQF
+697 
-702 GIEDAS
+702 
-708 GKVRELLVT
+708 
-717 PILPDGTVL
+717 
-726 SPEDLE
+726 
-732 NYLYDVLQGADDFL
+732 
-746 KADSKGIVIAVD
+746 
-758 VDPDGTAG
+758 
-766 DKLHE
+766 
-771 LQEQYYLSADA
+771 
-782 MVSKLSGVDF
+782 SGVALSTDF
-792 GSLIADTAKRQARE
+792 FDKTISDTAKRQARE

-811 EKYAIK
+811 EKYAVK
-817 GLPKM
+817 ELPKM
-822 DNPATSGNKGLV
+822 DNPSTSGNKGLV
-834 GFDNLNETKKTLEE
+834 GFGDLNETKRTLEE

-894 RLRAQL
+894 RLRSQL

-920 LPNAVSEYNTALD
+920 LPKAVSEYNTALD

-955 DGMSQVSSAFSGLG
+955 DGMSQVSSAFSELG

-980 EVGGLLSGLASNT
+980 EIGGLLSGLASNT
-993 DNLTTAFTSKNK
+993 DNITTAFTSKNK

-1167 YGSLLDESEGAG
+1167 YGSLLDESDGAG

-1276 DLFNELEKRFNDSF
+1276 DLFNELEQRFNDSF

-1316 KEAMDQAKAELEGQ
+1316 KEAMDQAKAELERQ

-1336 SDTRT
+1336 SDSRT

-1347 AAASQDSVDELNG
+1347 ANASQDSVDELNG
-1360 RATAIQGYTFNIQ
+1360 RATAIQGYTYNIQ

-1393 RDNTARLEAIEKIAR
+1393 RDNTARLESIERIAR

>member
-84 LGDAEKAAAFT
+84 LGDAEKAADFT

-125 VEDAIGIIDKLS
+125 VEDVIGIIDKLS

-289 ALKVSSIMITKGWTV
+289 ALKASSIMITNGWTV

-344 GLYKLITVEKGAE
+344 GLYKLITAEKGAE

-377 ANAAKNYIGI
+377 SNAAKNYIGI

-479 EGKEQA
+479 EGKGQA

-505 AYVPDQN
+505 AYVPDQS

-580 GDSNALD
+580 GDSKALD

-593 RKSAAAAE
+593 RKSAADAE

-625 EIEAQKKALID
+625 ELERQK
-636 IYKKEGKIEAGAETG
+636 AE
-651 VDLVR
+651 LER
-656 VAGEMKS
+656 
-663 LANGNVDVLARP
+663 L
-675 LVDAAELVK
+675 AAE
-684 KGWEDAGEGIATV
+684 
-697 FSSQF
+697 
-702 GIEDAS
+702 
-708 GKVRELLVT
+708 
-717 PILPDGTVL
+717 
-726 SPEDLE
+726 
-732 NYLYDVLQGADDFL
+732 
-746 KADSKGIVIAVD
+746 
-758 VDPDGTAG
+758 
-766 DKLHE
+766 
-771 LQEQYYLSADA
+771 
-782 MVSKLSGVDF
+782 SGVALSTDF
-792 GSLIADTAKRQARE
+792 FDKTISDTAKRQARE

-811 EKYAIK
+811 EKYSIK
-817 GLPKM
+817 ELPKL
-822 DNPATSGNKGLV
+822 DNPATSGNKGLA
-834 GFDNLNETKKTLEE
+834 GFGDLTETKKTLEE
-848 IAAQYSIIFADADSL
+848 IASQYSIIFADADSL
-863 SQNQLKEAIRLTTE
+863 SQGQLREAIRLTTE

-993 DNLTTAFTSKNK
+993 DNITTAFTSKNK

-1029 NKRIEEEWNAT
+1029 NKRVEEEWNAT

-1080 GEAVGL
+1080 GEAVGH

-1101 GTKKVSNWKNV
+1101 GTTKVANWKNV
-1112 GQGAALGAGVGAAAG
+1112 GQGAALGAGIGAAAG

-1150 LFGGKKKVAVY
+1150 LFGGKEKVAVY

-1235 DALVDAFRNGDLYS
+1235 DTLVDALRNGDLYS
-1249 AVDDFHGKMTST
+1249 AVDDFHGKITST

-1267 QLVFSAVFK
+1267 QLVFSAVFE

-1316 KEAMDQAKAELEGQ
+1316 KEAMDQAKAELEGL

-1341 GTSKGI
+1341 GTSKGS
-1347 AAASQDSVDELNG
+1347 ANASQDSVDELNG
-1360 RATAIQGYTFNIQ
+1360 RATAIQGYTYNIQ

>member
-1 MADDGRL
+1 MAERASIYEVAL
-8 HVIIDGD
+8 QMVADGD
-15 SSELQKALKDV
+15 AAGEIEKVNQKLERLKKVAVESGDRMHVSLVESAQEALARVSELTDKLDEAKRV
-26 TKSFDSTQE
+26 AEEVRIGGDS
-35 GAERLGGTIDGLK
+35 A
-48 GKVAAFFS
+48 S
-56 VAAAKSFLQKVYE
+56 VAAAEEAVRGLESALGGAKSG
-69 TRSYFQ
+69 
-75 DIESSMKVF
+75 
-84 LGDAEKAAAFT
+84 LGDAMSAWEDYVGSLDDADGVLGRVAEAMREPEDAAR
-95 QKLKDYAYYNMF
+95 
-107 EFSDLAQASQ
+107 DLAQSFLDSAERGD
-117 QLIAYGNR
+117 L
-125 VEDAIGIIDKLS
+125 
-137 NIATATKVPLMDMVA
+137 
-152 LYNRAKN
+152 
-159 LGTVNSDGLAS
+159 LGTASKGAQLWLVKLGMSARTAGLLVKGAFGFIGAAASFVIGLITKYIQKQREARAETQKFYDEVSERTSDVTAKFIELQTAWNGVADTMESRQQFIRDNADRFKELGIQIRDVNEAERILSENADLYIQAQIRK
-170 WASRGLVLTDVLRS
+170 AQADVYRAQAQDKIKQIVDLTQKRDAGGTVKVYA
-184 MGEQVDG
+184 GEQV
-191 MSISFEQLNK
+191 
-201 ALDKVTGEGGM
+201 T
-212 FHGLMEEMMPN
+212 
-223 LSSSWGQLQ
+223 
-232 DELSSMFNEIGEA
+232 
-245 MQQPMHDAIDLA
+245 
-257 SSLVGNYK
+257 
-265 EIAETVAGLVV
+265 
-276 SYGAYR
+276 SYG
-282 AALVTLN
+282 
-289 ALKVSSIMITKGWTV
+289 
-304 AEIAQFKAMG
+304 
-314 LVEKAQKALNAT
+314 
-326 LLKNPYTLAA
+326 
-336 AGVAAVAF
+336 
-344 GLYKLITVEKGAE
+344 
-357 RAQRQHAEAME
+357 
-368 EMSGRYEEA
+368 
-377 ANAAKNYIGI
+377 
-387 VQDAEAQS
+387 
-395 GQRALAYSKL
+395 
-405 RELVPELTNLYSQE
+405 
-419 ELAVISLTKAYGD
+419 
-432 LQKIQDSQ
+432 
-440 KEAELKKAWEDSVES
+440 
-455 VRKYKDAM
+455 
-463 DAAEKA
+463 
-469 GNQYMFLRAK
+469 
-479 EGKEQA
+479 
-485 EAASK
+485 
-490 LAFDAYVKKSRENAI
+490 
-505 AYVPDQN
+505 
-512 AKGIEDSQ
+512 
-520 AKRDKAYW
+520 
-528 EAVKKEAQAA
+528 
-538 LDAMSDEELKSKK
+538 
-551 AAELKKKIADASKKI
+551 
-566 GEYSVSTGKGGSAG
+566 SVSTYKNVDAKDYYQGQIDSLNDDLKKDFRKVLETTEEATELQRQAAGDYYGVWLDESRKSKDGGKPVKDTAKDVLEAARQASQK
-580 GDSNALD
+580 ALD

-593 RKSAAAAE
+593 RKSAADAE

-625 EIEAQKKALID
+625 ELERQK
-636 IYKKEGKIEAGAETG
+636 AE
-651 VDLVR
+651 LER
-656 VAGEMKS
+656 
-663 LANGNVDVLARP
+663 L
-675 LVDAAELVK
+675 AAE
-684 KGWEDAGEGIATV
+684 
-697 FSSQF
+697 
-702 GIEDAS
+702 
-708 GKVRELLVT
+708 
-717 PILPDGTVL
+717 
-726 SPEDLE
+726 
-732 NYLYDVLQGADDFL
+732 
-746 KADSKGIVIAVD
+746 
-758 VDPDGTAG
+758 
-766 DKLHE
+766 
-771 LQEQYYLSADA
+771 
-782 MVSKLSGVDF
+782 SGVALSTDF
-792 GSLIADTAKRQARE
+792 FDKTISDTAKRQARE

-811 EKYAIK
+811 EKYAVK
-817 GLPKM
+817 ELPKL
-822 DNPATSGNKGLV
+822 DNPATSGGKGLA
-834 GFDNLNETKKTLEE
+834 GFGDLTETKKTLEE

-920 LPNAVSEYNTALD
+920 LPKAVSEYNTALD

-955 DGMSQVSSAFSGLG
+955 DGMSQVSSAFSELG

-980 EVGGLLSGLASNT
+980 EIGGLLSGLASNT
-993 DNLTTAFTSKNK
+993 DNITTAFTSKNK

-1067 NPYKRAIDGARQY
+1067 NPYKRVIDGARQY

-1101 GTKKVSNWKNV
+1101 GTKKVANWKNV
-1112 GQGAALGAGVGAAAG
+1112 GKGVAAGAGVGAAIGTAVGGWAAG
-1127 SVIPAIGTAI
+1127 LGTVIGTVIGTAI
-1137 GAAIGTVAGALGG
+1137 GSVVGGLGA

-1167 YGSLLDESEGAG
+1167 YGTLLDESEGAG

-1267 QLVFSAVFK
+1267 QLIFSAVFK
-1276 DLFNELEKRFNDSF
+1276 DLFNELEQRFNDSF

-1296 SITDDLIWFDKI
+1296 SITDDLIWFDKV

-1347 AAASQDSVDELNG
+1347 ANASQDSVDELNG
-1360 RATAIQGYTFNIQ
+1360 RATAIQGYTYNIQ

-1393 RDNTARLEAIEKIAR
+1393 RDNTARLETIEKIAR

>member
-84 LGDAEKAAAFT
+84 LGDAEKAADFT

-125 VEDAIGIIDKLS
+125 VEDVIGIIDKLS

-265 EIAETVAGLVV
+265 EIAETVTGLVV

-289 ALKVSSIMITKGWTV
+289 ALKASSIMITKGWTV

-344 GLYKLITVEKGAE
+344 GLYKLITAEKGAE

-440 KEAELKKAWEDSVES
+440 KEVELKKAWEDSVES

-479 EGKEQA
+479 QGKEQA

-505 AYVPDQN
+505 AYVPDQS

-580 GDSNALD
+580 GDSKALD

-593 RKSAAAAE
+593 RKSAADAE

-625 EIEAQKKALID
+625 ELERQK
-636 IYKKEGKIEAGAETG
+636 AE
-651 VDLVR
+651 LER
-656 VAGEMKS
+656 
-663 LANGNVDVLARP
+663 L
-675 LVDAAELVK
+675 AAE
-684 KGWEDAGEGIATV
+684 
-697 FSSQF
+697 
-702 GIEDAS
+702 
-708 GKVRELLVT
+708 
-717 PILPDGTVL
+717 
-726 SPEDLE
+726 
-732 NYLYDVLQGADDFL
+732 
-746 KADSKGIVIAVD
+746 
-758 VDPDGTAG
+758 
-766 DKLHE
+766 
-771 LQEQYYLSADA
+771 
-782 MVSKLSGVDF
+782 SGVALSTDF
-792 GSLIADTAKRQARE
+792 FDKTISDTAKRQARE

-817 GLPKM
+817 ELPKL
-822 DNPATSGNKGLV
+822 DNPATSGNKGLA
-834 GFDNLNETKKTLEE
+834 GFGDLTETKKTLEE

-863 SQNQLKEAIRLTTE
+863 SQDQLREAIRLTTE

-920 LPNAVSEYNTALD
+920 LPKAVSEYNTALD

-993 DNLTTAFTSKNK
+993 DNITTAFTSKNK

-1347 AAASQDSVDELNG
+1347 ANASQDSVDELNG
-1360 RATAIQGYTFNIQ
+1360 RATAIQGYTYNIQ
-1373 ENTAALVRHS
+1373 ENTEALVRHS

>member
-1 MADDGRL
+1 
-8 HVIIDGD
+8 
-15 SSELQKALKDV
+15 
-26 TKSFDSTQE
+26 
-35 GAERLGGTIDGLK
+35 
-48 GKVAAFFS
+48 
-56 VAAAKSFLQKVYE
+56 
-69 TRSYFQ
+69 
-75 DIESSMKVF
+75 MKVF
-84 LGDAEKAAAFT
+84 LGDAEKAADFT

-107 EFSDLAQASQ
+107 EFSNLAQASQ

-125 VEDAIGIIDKLS
+125 VEDVIGIIDKLS

-289 ALKVSSIMITKGWTV
+289 ALKASSIMITKGWTV

-344 GLYKLITVEKGAE
+344 GLYKLITAEKGAE
-357 RAQRQHAEAME
+357 RAQRQHAEEME

-505 AYVPDQN
+505 AYVPDQS

-580 GDSNALD
+580 GDSKALD

-593 RKSAAAAE
+593 RKSAADAE

-625 EIEAQKKALID
+625 ELERQK
-636 IYKKEGKIEAGAETG
+636 AE
-651 VDLVR
+651 LER
-656 VAGEMKS
+656 
-663 LANGNVDVLARP
+663 L
-675 LVDAAELVK
+675 AAE
-684 KGWEDAGEGIATV
+684 
-697 FSSQF
+697 
-702 GIEDAS
+702 
-708 GKVRELLVT
+708 
-717 PILPDGTVL
+717 
-726 SPEDLE
+726 
-732 NYLYDVLQGADDFL
+732 
-746 KADSKGIVIAVD
+746 
-758 VDPDGTAG
+758 
-766 DKLHE
+766 
-771 LQEQYYLSADA
+771 
-782 MVSKLSGVDF
+782 SGVALSTDF
-792 GSLIADTAKRQARE
+792 FDKTISDTAKRQARE

-817 GLPKM
+817 ELPKL
-822 DNPATSGNKGLV
+822 DNPATSGNKGLA
-834 GFDNLNETKKTLEE
+834 GFGDLTETKKTLEE

-863 SQNQLKEAIRLTTE
+863 SQDQLREAIRLTTE

-993 DNLTTAFTSKNK
+993 DNITTAFTSKNK

-1101 GTKKVSNWKNV
+1101 GTKKVANWKNV

-1347 AAASQDSVDELNG
+1347 ANASQDSVDELNG
-1360 RATAIQGYTFNIQ
+1360 RATAIQGYTYNIQ
-1373 ENTAALVRHS
+1373 ENTSALVRHS